1 MVLDRILLAC
11 LLTLSLGISPRT
23 SLIPRKIGFPA
34 SAIFPNQNRS
44 HRSGRSLPASLLSGW
59 LSLGPNESEN
69 DTTTTETPQ
78 LVVLI
83 PAYNEE
89 MRIESTLEAYRG
101 YLLQSGYNN
110 SRILVVDDGSS
121 DRTLQVVES
130 IGNCTNLNECP
141 VQCLSL
147 PHNQGKG
154 AALAAGIQF
163 VAEHFGDDSNPTL
176 ILTQDAD
183 GSGDLVYLDGM
194 MDRMK
199 ELLVTESE
207 EQKAMA
213 MPSRIDWSQRAIV
226 TGNRNYNVW
235 SPRGITRWGF
245 QTAVKLI
252 MNDLRVQDSQCG
264 YKLMTLNAAR
274 DLYEELEVK
283 GWAHDVEV
291 LYRAKLVN
299 IPIQEIPID
308 WEDKEGSKVV
318 QSGVARVST
327 EMLLDVIKL
336 RWQYSNFRAWL
347 SLGDF

>member
-1 MVLDRILLAC
+1 MALDRIVFAC

-23 SLIPRKIGFPA
+23 SWIPRKTGFSA
-34 SAIFPNQNRS
+34 SAIFLNRNRS
-44 HRSGRSLPASLLSGW
+44 HRDRLFVRSSLLTGW
-59 LSLGPNESEN
+59 FSLGPDESHN
-69 DTTTTETPQ
+69 DAIATETPQ
-78 LVVLI
+78 LIILI
-83 PAYNEE
+83 PAFNEE
-89 MRIESTLEAYRG
+89 MRIESTLQAYRAF
-101 YLLQSGYNN
+101 LLKSRYS

-121 DRTLQVVES
+121 DRTSHVVQNFANS
-130 IGNCTNLNECP
+130 TDLSECP
-141 VQCLSL
+141 IRCLSL
-147 PHNQGKG
+147 PRNQGKG
-154 AALAAGIQF
+154 AALAAGIRY
-163 VAEHFGDDSNPTL
+163 VAEHFGEDSNLTL

-194 MDRMK
+194 IDRMK
-199 ELLVTESE
+199 ELLVAESE
-207 EQKAMA
+207 EEKAMA

-226 TGNRNYNVW
+226 TGNRNYNLW

-264 YKLMTLNAAR
+264 YKLMTLNAAI

-299 IPIQEIPID
+299 IPIEEIPID

-336 RWQYSNFRAWL
+336 RWQYSNFKAWL